1 MTANARHR
9 IILAESVTTWTEA
22 TMCDSARKNA
32 RRRSTAIILGFLA
45 LSIGACERN
54 DSTRPPSP
62 TATAAIPS
70 EPNVYRPR
78 LAFPESLRVDD
89 ESVSAFVERALVD
102 IAGGDYELY
111 RLLWS
116 VKDEPSPRNDY
127 EQRWHGVTDIELR
140 ALRRIILTNGTGTP
154 GDDPSYAFLA
164 DFTFDPADPPAQRE
178 PLRDVVW
185 VVVKEQENWCLTK
198 PPKAVKRWLREQVA
212 ALDKHPK
219 VRTESA
225 P

>member
-1 MTANARHR
+1 MCDHAGTNAR
-9 IILAESVTTWTEA
+9 
-22 TMCDSARKNA
+22 C
-32 RRRSTAIILGFLA
+32 RSTAVALGL
-45 LSIGACERN
+45 LMLCIGACERN
-54 DSTRPPSP
+54 DSASP
-62 TATAAIPS
+62 LSPAATAAIPS
-70 EPNVYRPR
+70 EPKVYRPR

-89 ESVSAFVERALVD
+89 ESVSAFVERALVEV
-102 IAGGDYELY
+102 AGGDYELY

-140 ALRRIILTNGTGTP
+140 GLRRIILTNGKGTP
-154 GDDPSYAFLA
+154 GDDPSYALLA

-185 VVVKEQENWCLTK
+185 VVVKEQENWRLSK

-212 ALDKHPK
+212 AATP
-219 VRTESA
+219 
-225 P
+225 